1 MDPKYPEQ
9 ADFWMNYGE
18 NITVIPASLMSLTP
32 TVSKSMKSF
41 VQKRGG
47 ARFFGPLKEAQEIL
61 GGVVPVSS

>member
-9 ADFWMNYGE
+9 ADFWMNYDAILADTDVLDE
-18 NITVIPASLMSLTP
+18 LNS

-47 ARFFGPLKEAQEIL
+47 GLL
-61 GGVVPVSS
+61 LLVL